1 MESNQKES
9 PNKANDKAE
18 YLNSKQPIGKDETS
32 KNEIMIEPKQNSEE
46 NNLKIELYPDYI
58 PIDELEKKLVSSVLP
73 EDKLSVSLEENKKL
87 AFPCSNVPILHGF
100 YTAHCKHYPIRIK
113 PDDIWLLIVQAF
125 SNHVNANHE
134 ALRELFVDF
143 EGKKALKVFYA
154 GKSSL
159 KDIDKKTLEDFSV
172 QINEQMKKFLGEEI
186 IQILTSDFSTTN
198 YDSLIVSKLSI
209 MGAFKKYFDYGM
221 VECICGIPYIIL
233 EGKVDDYQKIKEKAE
248 KLSKY
253 KFDWYINRI
262 TPHIQKMIDAKMG
275 NVDDDYFRN
284 IIKRY
289 EIKGKIKTG
298 CLPPEDAMISKI
310 NGWILDFF
318 AYEKDYKNNF
328 KRFYENSLEVRQF
341 YRLVTQMLN
350 VPFTIKEE
358 MTDKTYKMNYSVGFI
373 GCDQNE
379 KKEVF
384 PVQGWVVSPT
394 SLNENGIGGFKDP
407 IPPKIIYEH

>member
-1 MESNQKES
+1 M
-9 PNKANDKAE
+9 
-18 YLNSKQPIGKDETS
+18 
-32 KNEIMIEPKQNSEE
+32 
-46 NNLKIELYPDYI
+46 LY
-58 PIDELEKKLVSSVLP
+58 
-73 EDKLSVSLEENKKL
+73 
-87 AFPCSNVPILHGF
+87 
-100 YTAHCKHYPIRIK
+100 
-113 PDDIWLLIVQAF
+113 
-125 SNHVNANHE
+125 
-134 ALRELFVDF
+134 
-143 EGKKALKVFYA
+143 
-154 GKSSL
+154 
-159 KDIDKKTLEDFSV
+159 
-172 QINEQMKKFLGEEI
+172 
-186 IQILTSDFSTTN
+186 
-198 YDSLIVSKLSI
+198 
-209 MGAFKKYFDYGM
+209 
-221 VECICGIPYIIL
+221 CICGIPYIIL

-289 EIKGKIKTG
+289 EVRGMIGNG
-298 CLPPEDAMISKI
+298 CRPPKDAMLSKI

-358 MTDKTYKMNYSVGFI
+358 MTDKTYEMKYSVGFI

-394 SLNENGIGGFKDP
+394 PLDENGIGGFADP
-407 IPPKIIYEH
+407 IPPKIIERK